1 MYFHFVTNTYLEKA
15 GFSFSWEGKHTLINQ
30 NFKKV
35 IHAFKLNYEKSQHI
49 MAKPLNIIFWC
60 EYADN
65 SYNLWIYSTFWIVVN
80 NAKLKEIHFGKLFF
94 VQCVEGSLIRQPEL
108 WNFRSLVAFIGTTW
122 TVGSSSGN
130 RRESVSPSPSQSSTF
145 SKRLRT
151 EDV

>member
-65 SYNLWIYSTFWIVVN
+65 SYNLWIYSTFRIVVN
-80 NAKLKEIHFGKLFF
+80 NAKLLEIHFGKLFF

>member
-65 SYNLWIYSTFWIVVN
+65 NYNLWIYSTFRIEYCQRKVVRN
-80 NAKLKEIHFGKLFF
+80 SLWETFF